1 MEDLCL
7 FQCYRELPMIDPN
20 LDKPEMTKKQ
30 KTKVK
35 KQETNHKIQITKL
48 K

>member
-1 MEDLCL
+1 
-7 FQCYRELPMIDPN
+7 MIDPN

-35 KQETNHKIQITKL
+35 KFPNCNVI
-48 K
+48 